1 MRRIIPQS
9 LLDQLHTEQ
18 TPLEA
23 EPIEDIPLLPQAPI
37 LRLCAETI
45 ASVPQAGKPRGRKP
59 RPVEGPMAVE
69 ELSVVLRKPKP
80 KALYLYPR
88 HIRELG
94 ASIRRAEPSRPE
106 VDLSA
111 MVRGFVQRA
120 PRKPWEA
127 DQ

>member
-1 MRRIIPQS
+1 MRRVISQE
-9 LLDQLHTEQ
+9 LVNQLRVEQ

-37 LRLCAETI
+37 LRLCAKTI
-45 ASVPQAGKPRGRKP
+45 ASVPQDAKPRGRKA
-59 RPVEGPMAVE
+59 RPVEGPTAIE
-69 ELSVVLRKPKP
+69 ELSMVYRRPKP
-80 KALYLYPR
+80 KALYLYPK

-94 ASIRRAEPSRPE
+94 TSIRRAEPIRPE

-120 PRKPWEA
+120 PRKPWEE
-127 DQ
+127 